1 MAFEYVP
8 GDDFFHRR
16 DPRVKLLI
24 AVVIVIMSVWFND
37 PVWLVGLYCGL
48 LIFLRF
54 AHIPIIKVISFIR
67 SIAPVAALYLLFNL
81 ILPPV
86 VVADPLVMFYIIF
99 WTIPPLWPVSVESL
113 TWGVGALFRFLT
125 ILTVIRTILMLTP
138 IRDLILALV
147 KLRVPP
153 EFALAVSIG
162 FGYLPVMIDENRRI
176 KEAQQARGWEYEF
189 RNPAKRFSALLLK
202 MLIPSI
208 ANSMRRT
215 QDIATA
221 IESRGFG
228 YNLRA
233 RTFLHEIKMKAG
245 DYAVVLVLLLLLIG
259 AAFVRGFAVGGQLL
273 FGLGLADFQATA
285 RFIRAWVTT
294 PAYLMFVN
302 WMSLIPWATIPF
314 MNLIPISY
322 MHVEFGQY
330 LFLLLIGIF
339 TGIIAG
345 VISRG
350 RGKKVA
356 FAINLI
362 IVIPAFFIFFYFI
375 WPTLPVA
382 LSIFMSL
389 GWLQALTVLEL
400 NTFLAYF
407 MLFFI
412 TVLWPYFGSVM
423 GTTIGRFRGG
433 KKEVFIPPTIIEDED

>member
-1 MAFEYVP
+1 MAFEYIP

-24 AVVIVIMSVWFND
+24 AVVIVIMSVLFND
-37 PVWLVGLYCGL
+37 PIWLIGLYCGL
-48 LIFLRF
+48 MVFLRI
-54 AHIPIIKVISFIR
+54 ARIPIIKVISFIR

-81 ILPPV
+81 IMPPV
-86 VVADPLVMFYIIF
+86 VVADPLVLFYIIF
-99 WTIPPLWPVSVESL
+99 WTVPPFWPVSVESL
-113 TWGVGALFRFLT
+113 VWGVGALFRFFT
-125 ILTVIRTILMLTP
+125 ILTVIRTVLMLTP

-162 FGYLPVMIDENRRI
+162 FGYLPVLIDENRRI

-233 RTFLHEIKMKAG
+233 RTYLHEIKMKAG
-245 DYAVVLVLLLLLIG
+245 DYLLVLGLIFLLIG
-259 AAFVRGFAVGGQLL
+259 AAFIRGYAVGGQLV
-273 FGLGLADFQATA
+273 FGLGLADFQVTA

-294 PAYLMFVN
+294 PAYVVFAS
-302 WMSLIPWATIPF
+302 WMSLIPWAVIPF
-314 MNLIPISY
+314 IGLLPISY
-322 MHVEFGQY
+322 LHVEFGQY
-330 LFLLLIGIF
+330 LFLLILGMIIGL
-339 TGIIAG
+339 IAG
-345 VISRG
+345 IISRG
-350 RGKKVA
+350 RSKKVA
-356 FAINLI
+356 FAINLAV
-362 IVIPAFFIFFYFI
+362 VIPLWFICFYFI

-382 LSIFMSL
+382 LPIFLSF
-389 GWLQALTVLEL
+389 GWIGEL
-400 NTFLAYF
+400 ITLNINMLLAYF
-407 MLFFI
+407 LLFFI
-412 TVLWPYFGSVM
+412 TCIWPYFGSVL
-423 GTTIGRFRGG
+423 GTTIGRIRGG
-433 KKEVFIPPTIIEDED
+433 QKEVFVPPVINDN